1 MVNNK
6 RSTTIAGGRKSI
18 RIINTDRLK
27 DDITNTK

>member
-6 RSTTIAGGRKSI
+6 RPTIIAGGRKSI

-27 DDITNTK
+27 LI